1 MIAENTQ
8 TETEFH
14 SAIDLLLS
22 PDKYFAIYN
31 DGTSTIGGVPPYVR
45 YCVRAQ
51 PDVEEGKVVLAMIDY
66 DRLVVGRITRNGDFV
81 TLSPVTGAFTPDT
94 FDTTPQTFESDRVYI
109 LGRAVQVQWMIGGE
123 V

>member
-8 TETEFH
+8 TKTEFH
-14 SAIDLLLS
+14 SDIDLILN
-22 PDKYFAIYN
+22 PDTYFAIYN
-31 DGTSTIGGVPPYVR
+31 DGTSTIGGVPPHVR

-51 PDVEEGKVVLAMIDY
+51 PDVEDGKVALAMIDY
-66 DRLVVGRITRNGDFV
+66 DRLVVGRITRNGDSV